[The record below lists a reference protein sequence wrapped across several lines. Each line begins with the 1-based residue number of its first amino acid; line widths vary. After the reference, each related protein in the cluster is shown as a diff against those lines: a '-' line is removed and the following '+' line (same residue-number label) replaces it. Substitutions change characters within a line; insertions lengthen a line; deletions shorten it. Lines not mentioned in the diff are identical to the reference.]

1 MNGNHSSERGNSILE
16 FALVASFF
24 LVPMLAGSYS
34 IGMSLVKSL
43 EVGQVCRDANIMVVR
58 GVDLSQSDNQAIVV
72 STASGL
78 GMNISG
84 TNNPNPSGLGEVI
97 LTTVHLV
104 SSNDCAAVGLATDAC
119 PNFNTYVITR
129 RIYIGNNSMI
139 TSATGNPADT
149 PASNGTLT
157 LTQYVNDTGDQATG
171 FPALVTLT
179 SGTDAYIAEA
189 AFNISAINV
198 FSIQQMGTIYARN
211 IS

>member
-78 GMNISG
+78 GMNIAG

-104 SSNDCAAVGLATDAC
+104 SSNDCAALSLATGAC
-119 PNFNTYVITR
+119 PNYNQYVFTR
-129 RIYIGNNSMI
+129 RIYIGNSTLT
-139 TSATGNPADT
+139 TSVTGNPADT
-149 PASNGTLT
+149 PAANGTLT
-157 LTQYVNDTGDQATG
+157 PTQYVKNTGDQATG
-171 FPALVTLT
+171 FPALVALT
-179 SGTDAYIAEA
+179 SGTDAYISEA

-198 FSIQQMGTIYARN
+198 FSIQQMGIIYARN